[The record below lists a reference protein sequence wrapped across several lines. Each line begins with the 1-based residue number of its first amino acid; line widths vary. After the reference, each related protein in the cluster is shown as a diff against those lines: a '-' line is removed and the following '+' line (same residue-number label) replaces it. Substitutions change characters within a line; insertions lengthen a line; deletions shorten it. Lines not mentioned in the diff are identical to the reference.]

1 MANQDKVVIGKG
13 AKAGKAV
20 KDAKDTKDAKGPAT
34 WGSEQYLRDK
44 FDDIVG
50 VSEMTRKCKGT
61 KAVKA
66 LVAAARSGRDN
77 LGVHRVYRATFQ
89 VPGEDPREGVIA
101 WISFGLN
108 GGGSQADY
116 LDALRRLVESGEL
129 HIFDCVID
137 AVDDVADVLCTYLPK
152 AEAAVQPAPAKKP
165 ARAKK

>member
-1 MANQDKVVIGKG
+1 MANQDKDKVVIGKG

-20 KDAKDTKDAKGPAT
+20 KDATGAKEPVT
-34 WGSEQYLRDK
+34 WGSEGYLRGK

-50 VSEMTRKCKGT
+50 VAEMSRKCQGT

-66 LVAAARSGRDN
+66 LVAAARSDKDR

-116 LDALRRLVESGEL
+116 LDALKRLVKSGEL

-137 AVDDVADVLCTYLPK
+137 AIDDVADVLCTYVPK
-152 AEAAVQPAPAKKP
+152 AAKAKK
-165 ARAKK
+165 

>member
-1 MANQDKVVIGKG
+1 MANPNEVVIGKG

-20 KDAKDTKDAKGPAT
+20 KDAKEPVT
-34 WGSEQYLRDK
+34 WGSEGYLRGK
-44 FDDIVG
+44 FDDIVD
-50 VSEMTRKCKGT
+50 VAEMTRKCKGT

-66 LVAAARSGRDN
+66 LVAAARSDKDR
-77 LGVHRVYRATFQ
+77 LGVHKVYRATFQ

-116 LDALRRLVESGEL
+116 LDALKRLVKSGEL

-137 AVDDVADVLCTYLPK
+137 AIDDVADVLCTYVPK
-152 AEAAVQPAPAKKP
+152 AEAAKKP
-165 ARAKK
+165 AKAGK

>member
-1 MANQDKVVIGKG
+1 MANPNEVVISKG

-20 KDAKDTKDAKGPAT
+20 KDATGAKEPVT
-34 WGSEQYLRDK
+34 WGSEGYLRGK
-44 FDDIVG
+44 FDDIVD
-50 VSEMTRKCKGT
+50 VAEMTRKCKGT

-66 LVAAARSGRDN
+66 IVAAARSDKDR

-101 WISFGLN
+101 WVSFGLN

-116 LDALRRLVESGEL
+116 LDALKRLVKSGEL

-137 AVDDVADVLCTYLPK
+137 AIDDVADVLCTYVPK
-152 AEAAVQPAPAKKP
+152 AEAAKKP
-165 ARAKK
+165 AKAGK